1 MNYATN
7 RYSDNRSDTD
17 INVNV
22 WRPFYYFNIY
32 RIILASFFV
41 LTFFF
46 NFELRILGSHDP
58 HLFVIVSISYLLVGL
73 VSNIAIHWRRP
84 SFHPL
89 LYTLAFTDILALT
102 LLMHA
107 SGGLESGLGMLL
119 IVAIAGNSLLTEGR
133 TAILFAAIAAIA
145 ILTQQTYS
153 EITGDIDTNYTQA
166 GALGIT
172 LFATAFFAH
181 ILSRRLQETQ
191 ELAAQRGIDLANL
204 AQLNEHVIKRMQS
217 GIVVVDAHHTIRLM
231 NESAWH
237 LLGLPAMKNVPN
249 KNLANISPELL
260 TRLKSW
266 LKNDVREESIIH
278 SISSGKEIISSF
290 TRLGSDPF
298 SGVLIF
304 LEDASRLAQQA
315 QQIKLASLG
324 RLTASIAHEI
334 RNPLG
339 AISHAEQLLAESDH
353 LDKADKRLAEIIHTN
368 CERVN
373 AIVENVLQLSRRGN
387 AAPES
392 IILRDWLEKFILDF
406 SMGNH
411 IDTSELGVNV
421 EPPDLKVFFDNT
433 QLHQIVWNLC
443 QNGIRYSMDYPISPK
458 VELISRINSETNRI
472 ILDIIDHGPG
482 ISPDVA
488 ENIFEPFF
496 TTNEKGS
503 GLGLYIARELC
514 EANQARLSYLP
525 LPSQGSCFRI
535 EFATSYDIK

>member
-1 MNYATN
+1 MNYATIK
-7 RYSDNRSDTD
+7 YDDDAD
-17 INVNV
+17 IAVNV
-22 WRPFYYFNIY
+22 WRSFYYFNYY
-32 RIILASFFV
+32 RIILAGFFV
-41 LTFFF
+41 LSYFFH
-46 NFELRILGSHDP
+46 FEIRILGSHDP
-58 HLFVIVSISYLLVGL
+58 LLFATVSLLYLATGL
-73 VSNIAIHWRRP
+73 ASSIAIHWRWP
-84 SFHPL
+84 GFHPL
-89 LYTLAFTDILALT
+89 LYILVFADITALT

-107 SGGLESGLGMLL
+107 SGGLDSGLGMLL

-133 TAILFAAIAAIA
+133 TALLFAALAALA

-153 EITGDIDTNYTQA
+153 QITGDVETNYTQA
-166 GALGIT
+166 GTLGIT
-172 LFATAFFAH
+172 LFATAIFAH

-191 ELAAQRGIDLANL
+191 ELAVQRGIDLANL

-237 LLGLPAMKNVPN
+237 LLGLPAMKEAPN

-260 TRLKSW
+260 TRLKDW
-266 LKNDVREESIIH
+266 QKNETREEKIFH
-278 SISSGKEIISSF
+278 SISSGKEIIPSF

-298 SGVLIF
+298 SGILIF

-353 LDKADKRLAEIIHTN
+353 LDKADTRLTEIIHTN

-387 AAPES
+387 ASPE
-392 IILRDWLEKFILDF
+392 IITLEDWLEKFLLDF

-411 IDTSELGVNV
+411 INSQELSIDV
-421 EPPDLKVFFDNT
+421 EPRDITVFFDNT

-443 QNGIRYSMDYPISPK
+443 QNGIRYSKNNPSSPK
-458 VELISRINSETNRI
+458 VELIARRNTQSNRI
-472 ILDIIDHGPG
+472 FLDIIDHGPG
-482 ISPDVA
+482 ISPEVA
-488 ENIFEPFF
+488 QNIFEPFF

-514 EANQARLSYLP
+514 EANQARLIYIP
-525 LPSQGSCFRI
+525 VPSGGSCFRI
-535 EFATSYDIK
+535 EFSAAHID